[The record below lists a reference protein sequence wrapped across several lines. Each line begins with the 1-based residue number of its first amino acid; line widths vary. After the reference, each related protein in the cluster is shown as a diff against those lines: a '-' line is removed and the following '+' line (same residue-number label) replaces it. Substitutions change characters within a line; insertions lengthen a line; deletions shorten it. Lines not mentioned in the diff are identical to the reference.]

1 MNRLNRYLGVFL
13 LLLLFGCTISVSA
26 QTERSAWY
34 REYNTSA
41 PRNRTG
47 LGKKVTYNVA
57 IRISGDNEAL
67 VGKKIKAINFFL
79 RKKETLAE
87 DVQVWVAK
95 RLPNTLADV
104 DTKEELKVANLNG
117 GDTDQFGSSNMIDFS
132 TPYTLTSEGAYVGY
146 TFTVKDVK
154 TESGQYPLVISDR
167 VEKNGLW
174 LLRTSEMSQWEEAY
188 RYYCPAIEVR
198 LEGDFPEN
206 AAKPAD
212 FGKVAAIVGSKATVD
227 IELLNFGSNVIENV
241 DYTVTTTEGTKNYH
255 VDLLPLTY
263 KSLGTTILAPLP
275 FDANA
280 TKGVDPVSLTI
291 TKVNGQPN
299 GIAKGECKGELHTF
313 AKETSFER
321 GVLVEEHT
329 STSCINCPLGHY
341 AMDAMREKGAGHF
354 VGLSL
359 HKNNSDPMAFAR
371 DRYADV
377 VFTGTPQFLVNR
389 GEILHVDNVVET
401 FEKELTKPAFAK
413 IDLKAKLSTDK
424 TKVEVEAGVTS
435 LLGGTYSIAYV
446 LGGDN
451 LYKTNGYGQYG
462 KGRMTYNDVVLSTSY
477 SSKKT
482 TAPDLQLT
490 ANVKSDAT
498 FSLILSTTPAL
509 QEPLKEADLFVV
521 AILTDKNGRVVN
533 TARVPV
539 EGATQPLKKSQVT
552 IDAEVKNGS
561 IATAP
566 SGEVLEG
573 TKVKLT
579 NTPNANYRLV
589 AFSVYKTGDKPFLM
603 DVRGVKEGMPYFIM
617 PHFPVTVSAE
627 FELKTGKKY
636 QVAVTSVAN
645 GTIQVDKA
653 QAEEGEV
660 VKVTT
665 QANSGYR
672 IKEGSLA
679 YYKTENASEVTPI
692 VSGQFAMPAYAV
704 TVTAE
709 FEDDSTPPAAKYAI
723 TVATV
728 SNGTLSVNKS
738 QAAEG
743 DAVQIT
749 AAPSAG
755 YRLKSG
761 TLSVYKT
768 EEKSVLVP
776 VNEMQFT
783 MPAYAVTVTAEFEK
797 VDTPP
802 AAKYAI
808 TVATMPNGTLSV
820 NKSQAA
826 EGDAVQITATPS
838 TGYRL
843 KSGTLSVYKTE
854 DNSVVVPV
862 NETQF
867 TMPAYAVT
875 VTAEFEKVDTPPA
888 AKYAITVATVP
899 NGTLSV
905 NKSQA
910 AEGDVLQITATP
922 SAGYRLKSGTLSVYK
937 TEDKSVLVPVN
948 EMQFTMP
955 AYAVTVTAEFEK
967 VSTPSPTAVEDA
979 AFANVVIFPNPFSEQ
994 LQINLDDA
1002 QGATYELLNVCGVVL
1017 QAGTLVNGENTVTT
1031 ANLPAGLYFV
1041 KVVNGE
1047 RQTIKTSRVIKK

>member
-1 MNRLNRYLGVFL
+1 MSRLNKWLSVLFS
-13 LLLLFGCTISVSA
+13 LLLFGSVISVSA

-41 PRNRTG
+41 LRNRTG
-47 LGKKVTYNVA
+47 FGKKVTYNVA
-57 IRISGDNEAL
+57 IRIPGDNEAL
-67 VGKKIKAINFFL
+67 VGKKIKTINFFL

-87 DVQVWVAK
+87 DVHVWVSK
-95 RLPNTLADV
+95 HLPNTLAEV
-104 DTKEELKVANLNG
+104 DTKEDLKVENLNG

-132 TPYTLTSEGAYVGY
+132 IPYTLTSDGAYVGY
-146 TFTVKDVK
+146 TFTVKDISS
-154 TESGQYPLVISDR
+154 ESGQYPLVISDR

-174 LLRTSEMSQWEEAY
+174 LLRTSEMSQWEESY
-188 RYYCPAIEVR
+188 RYYCPAIEIR

-212 FGKVAAIVGSKATVD
+212 FEKVAAIVGSKVTVD
-227 IELLNFGSNVIENV
+227 VELLNFGSSVIENV
-241 DYTVTTTEGTKNYH
+241 DYTVTTTEGTKSYH
-255 VDLLPLTY
+255 ADLLSLSY
-263 KSLGTTILAPLP
+263 KSLGTTILAPLQ
-275 FDANA
+275 FDAKTVA
-280 TKGVDPVSLTI
+280 GVDEISLTI
-291 TKVNGQPN
+291 TKVNGTPN
-299 GIAKGECKGELHTF
+299 GVTPAECKGELNTF
-313 AKETSFER
+313 AKEASFER
-321 GVLVEEHT
+321 SVLVEEHT

-341 AMDAMREKGAGHF
+341 AMDAMREKDAGHF

-359 HKNNSDPMAFAR
+359 HKNNSDPMAFPR
-371 DRYADV
+371 DKYADV

-389 GEILHVDNVVET
+389 GEILHVDNVVEI

-413 IDLKAKLSTDK
+413 IELKAKLSIDK

-451 LYKTNGYGQYG
+451 LYRTNGYGQYG

-490 ANVKSDAT
+490 ANVKSEAT
-498 FSLILSTTPAL
+498 FSLILPTTPAL

-533 TARVPV
+533 AARVAV

-561 IATAP
+561 IAVDP

-589 AFSVYKTGDKPFLM
+589 AFSVYKTGDKSFLM
-603 DVRGVKEGMPYFIM
+603 DVKGVKEGTPYFVM
-617 PHFPVTVSAE
+617 PHFSVTVSAE
-627 FELKTGKKY
+627 FELKTGKDY
-636 QVAVTSVAN
+636 QVAVASVAN
-645 GTIQVDKA
+645 GTLQVDKA

-660 VKVTT
+660 VTVTAR
-665 QANSGYR
+665 ANTGYR

-679 YYKTENASEVTPI
+679 YYKTENTSEVTPI
-692 VSGQFAMPAYAV
+692 VSVQFAMPAYAV

-709 FEDDSTPPAAKYAI
+709 FEKIDTPPATKYAI
-723 TVATV
+723 SVATV
-728 SNGTLSVNKS
+728 QYGTLSVNKS

-743 DAVQIT
+743 DAVQI
-749 AAPSAG
+749 SATPNTG
-755 YRLKSG
+755 YRLKAG

-768 EEKSVLVP
+768 ADKSVVVS

-797 VDTPP
+797 IDPP
-802 AAKYAI
+802 VTRYAI
-808 TVATMPNGTLSV
+808 TVATVQNGTLSV
-820 NKSQAA
+820 NKSEAS
-826 EGDAVQITATPS
+826 EGDAVQITPTPS

-843 KSGTLSVYKTE
+843 KAGTLSVYKTE
-854 DNSVVVPV
+854 DRSVVVPL
-862 NETQF
+862 NATQF

-875 VTAEFEKVDTPPA
+875 VSAEFEKD
-888 AKYAITVATVP
+888 
-899 NGTLSV
+899 N
-905 NKSQA
+905 
-910 AEGDVLQITATP
+910 TP
-922 SAGYRLKSGTLSVYK
+922 S
-937 TEDKSVLVPVN
+937 
-948 EMQFTMP
+948 
-955 AYAVTVTAEFEK
+955 
-967 VSTPSPTAVEDA
+967 TAVEDA
-979 AFANVVIFPNPFSEQ
+979 MFVNVVVLPNPFDTQ
-994 LQINLDDA
+994 LRISNGDVRGRYALYNTLGVEIAFGALEGTETRINTTSFPVGLYLLRLTA
-1002 QGATYELLNVCGVVL
+1002 ENGATKTFTVV
-1017 QAGTLVNGENTVTT
+1017 
-1031 ANLPAGLYFV
+1031 
-1041 KVVNGE
+1041 K
-1047 RQTIKTSRVIKK
+1047 R

>member
-1 MNRLNRYLGVFL
+1 MSRLNKWLSVLFS
-13 LLLLFGCTISVSA
+13 LLLFGSAISVSA

-47 LGKKVTYNVA
+47 MGKKLTYNVA
-57 IRISGDNEAL
+57 IRISGNNEAL
-67 VGKKIKAINFFL
+67 VGKEIKTINFFL

-87 DVQVWVAK
+87 DVHVWVSK

-104 DTKEELKVANLNG
+104 DTKVDLKVANLNG

-146 TFTVKDVK
+146 TFTVNDVR

-174 LLRTSEMSQWEEAY
+174 LLRTSEMSQWEESY

-212 FGKVAAIVGSKATVD
+212 FGKVAAIVGSKVTVD
-227 IELLNFGSNVIENV
+227 VELLNFGSSVIENV
-241 DYTVTTTEGTKNYH
+241 DYTVTTTEGTKSYH
-255 VDLLPLTY
+255 ADLLPLSY
-263 KSLGTTILAPLP
+263 KSLGTTILAPLQ

-280 TKGVDPVSLTI
+280 TIGVDPISLTI

-299 GIAKGECKGELHTF
+299 GIAQGECKGELHTF
-313 AKETSFER
+313 TKESSFER

-359 HKNNSDPMAFAR
+359 HKNNSDPMAFPR
-371 DRYADV
+371 DKYADI

-389 GEILHVDNVVET
+389 GEILHVDNVREI
-401 FEKELTKPAFAK
+401 FEKELTEPAFAK
-413 IDLKAKLSTDK
+413 IDLKAKLSADK
-424 TKVEVEAGVTS
+424 KKVEVAAGVTS

-451 LYKTNGYGQYG
+451 LYRTNGYGQYG

-498 FSLILSTTPAL
+498 FSLIVPTTPAL
-509 QEPLKEADLFVV
+509 QDPLKEADLFVV

-533 TARVPV
+533 TARVSV
-539 EGATQPLKKSQVT
+539 EGATQPLKKSQIT
-552 IDAEVKNGS
+552 IDSEIKNGS
-561 IATAP
+561 IAVDPA
-566 SGEVLEG
+566 GEALEG
-573 TKVKLT
+573 TKVKLM
-579 NTPNANYRLV
+579 NMPNANYRLV

-603 DVRGVKEGMPYFIM
+603 DVRGVKEGTPYFIM

-627 FELKTGKKY
+627 FELKTGEKY
-636 QVAVTSVAN
+636 QVAVASVSN

-660 VKVTT
+660 VKVTAQANSGYRIKDGSLAYCKT
-665 QANSGYR
+665 ENTSEVTSIVGGQFTMPAYSVTVTAEFEKIDTPPATQYAITVASVSSGTIQVDKSQAEEGEVVKVTAQANSGYR

-679 YYKTENASEVTPI
+679 YCKTENTSEVTSI
-692 VSGQFAMPAYAV
+692 VG
-704 TVTAE
+704 
-709 FEDDSTPPAAKYAI
+709 
-723 TVATV
+723 
-728 SNGTLSVNKS
+728 G
-738 QAAEG
+738 
-743 DAVQIT
+743 
-749 AAPSAG
+749 
-755 YRLKSG
+755 
-761 TLSVYKT
+761 
-768 EEKSVLVP
+768 
-776 VNEMQFT
+776 QFT

-797 VDTPP
+797 IDTPP
-802 AAKYAI
+802 ATPYAI
-808 TVATMPNGTLSV
+808 TVATVPNGSLSV
-820 NKSQAA
+820 NKSQAS
-826 EGDAVQITATPS
+826 EGDVIQITATPN
-838 TGYRL
+838 TGHRL
-843 KSGTLSVYKTE
+843 KAGSLSVYKTE
-854 DNSVVVPV
+854 DKSVVVPV
-862 NETQF
+862 SATQF

-875 VTAEFEKVDTPPA
+875 VTAEFEKDDTP
-888 AKYAITVATVP
+888 
-899 NGTLSV
+899 
-905 NKSQA
+905 
-910 AEGDVLQITATP
+910 
-922 SAGYRLKSGTLSVYK
+922 
-937 TEDKSVLVPVN
+937 
-948 EMQFTMP
+948 
-955 AYAVTVTAEFEK
+955 
-967 VSTPSPTAVEDA
+967 PTAVEDA
-979 AFANVVIFPNPFSEQ
+979 EFAHIVVAPNPFDALLRISNGDVRGKYALYNTHGLEVAFGV
-994 LQINLDDA
+994 LEGAETRINTASFPVGMYLLRLTA
-1002 QGATYELLNVCGVVL
+1002 ENGATKTFTVV
-1017 QAGTLVNGENTVTT
+1017 
-1031 ANLPAGLYFV
+1031 
-1041 KVVNGE
+1041 K
-1047 RQTIKTSRVIKK
+1047 R